1 MKARSIDLD
10 QSGSDPGWLQQFGFD
25 KERHM
30 ATTSTEA
37 DIQALQAQ
45 IKELRADLASLTETL
60 RDLARHGSAEATAK
74 MRESGEKLWSE
85 AKKKASGLAEEI
97 EEKPVTAAVTAF
109 SVGVLLGMIFSGR
122 RG

>member
-1 MKARSIDLD
+1 
-10 QSGSDPGWLQQFGFD
+10 
-25 KERHM
+25 M

-37 DIQALQAQ
+37 DIKALQAEIQ
-45 IKELRADLASLTETL
+45 ELRADLAGLTATL
-60 RDLARHGSAEATAK
+60 RDLVRHGGAEAVAK
-74 MRESGEKLWSE
+74 ARESGEKLWDE
-85 AKKKASGLAEEI
+85 AKKQASGLTREI